1 MNEHERQDDPAF
13 DRLVAA
19 DPARSAPEPAA
30 GVLRARVD
38 ALLAA
43 SGDTPQAPGTPS
55 GGPGRPATSG
65 TDEERR
71 GADELAAR
79 RHRRRAPWLVA
90 AAVAGFVVVGGGGY
104 LAGEAGLGAPA
115 ADQAVSAGSSA
126 QEDSGAGPSV
136 LGAPELGTEDAGPL
150 DGPAAEL
157 PAAEGTVF
165 HAGAALSDEPA
176 TGEVSVASTG
186 ESLGAYPVVSEAGAV
201 ERLGDPR
208 FAATVLGPGP
218 GSGGT
223 ARRHTGGAPTPGDAL
238 AWPVRDVTIVA
249 AELVRARWTAPDGTE
264 LLVPA
269 YRLADAEGTAWTVVA
284 VDEERLDLVP

>member
-1 MNEHERQDDPAF
+1 MNEHERSGDPAF

-43 SGDTPQAPGTPS
+43 SGETPATSPGAPGRPTAPGT
-55 GGPGRPATSG
+55 GAE
-65 TDEERR
+65 EERA
-71 GADELAAR
+71 GVDELAVR

-136 LGAPELGTEDAGPL
+136 LGAPESGAEDVGPL

-157 PAAEGTVF
+157 PTAEGTVF
-165 HAGAALSDEPA
+165 HAGAALSDAPA
-176 TGEVSVASTG
+176 TGEVSVAGTG
-186 ESLGAYPVVSEAGAV
+186 ASLGAYPLVSEVAAV

-208 FAATVLGPGP
+208 FAASVLGPGP
-218 GSGGT
+218 GAGGQ
-223 ARRHTGGAPTPGDAL
+223 AREHAGGAPTPDGAL
-238 AWPVRDVTIVA
+238 AWPVRDVTLVT
-249 AELVRARWTAPDGTE
+249 AELTRARWTAPDGTE

-269 YRLADAEGTAWTVVA
+269 YRLADADGSTWTVVA
-284 VDEERLDLVP
+284 VDEERLDLAP